1 VPTELHLRFRRPFDV
16 LDEAVALKVEPERME
31 RMGATL
37 VNHVS
42 GPNDADDRAS
52 LRVEPH
58 RRAYGG
64 SIYEKTSWLNSI
76 QEVPLE
82 TIQSL
87 VELRKWCVPDEADC

>member
-1 VPTELHLRFRRPFDV
+1 VPTELHVRLRRPFDV
-16 LDEAVALKVEPERME
+16 LDEAVALKVEPERM
-31 RMGATL
+31 GATL

-42 GPNDADDRAS
+42 GPNYAYHRAS

-64 SIYEKTSWLNSI
+64 SIYEKTSWLNSL

-82 TIQSL
+82 TIRSL
-87 VELRKWCVPDEADC
+87 VELRKWRVPDEANC